1 MIDKYYLELIVNEV
15 KNLKKLQEQWG
26 YDDLDDLIGH
36 YIEEEV
42 ISSREDLAKTL
53 NILKTKLG
61 VVVNT
66 ETFNDWWINK
76 K

>member
-15 KNLKKLQEQWG
+15 KNLKKLQKQWG

-66 ETFNDWWINK
+66 ETFNGWWIDK